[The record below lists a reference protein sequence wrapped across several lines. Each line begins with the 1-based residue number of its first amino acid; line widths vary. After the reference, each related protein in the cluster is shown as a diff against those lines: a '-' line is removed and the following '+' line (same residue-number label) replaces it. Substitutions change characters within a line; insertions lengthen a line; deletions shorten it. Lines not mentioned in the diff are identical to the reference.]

1 MMTEDTLG
9 YDLHRFL
16 ERVVAARL
24 DIVIQS
30 GHVSV
35 GGRRAHAP
43 LIGQTRQTGRRINR
57 ASQGRTRGSARRGRL

>member
-35 GGRRAHAP
+35 GGPARSRAAHWP
-43 LIGQTRQTGRRINR
+43 NSSNWTPN
-57 ASQGRTRGSARRGRL
+57 